1 MILWKHEAKRSK
13 PESIN
18 LLESDMTEES
28 LKKLAMV
35 VFSGDMDKL
44 FAAFSI
50 ATGAAASNMDV
61 TMFFTFWGLRA
72 LKKRKRTG
80 ISPLGRL
87 LGFFY
92 GGDINRASPS
102 KMSFGGLGRWMFKK
116 MMKAKR
122 VPTLAEM
129 RQTALD
135 LGVKLHGC
143 QMSMEVMEIPR
154 DTMIDGVAQCVGV
167 ASFLEQA
174 RDADITLFI

>member
-1 MILWKHEAKRSK
+1 
-13 PESIN
+13 
-18 LLESDMTEES
+18 MTEEKK
-28 LKKLAMV
+28 KKLAMV
-35 VFSGDMDKL
+35 VLSGDMDKL
-44 FAAFSI
+44 FAAFII

-72 LKKRKRTG
+72 LKKKARTG
-80 ISPLGRL
+80 KSFLGRL
-87 LGFFY
+87 LGLFY

-102 KMSFGGLGRWMFKK
+102 KLRFGGIGRWMFKK

-129 RQTALD
+129 RQTAID

-154 DTMIDGVAQCVGV
+154 EKMIDDVAQCVGV
-167 ASFLEQA
+167 ATFLEQA
-174 RDADITLFI
+174 QQADITLFV

>member
-1 MILWKHEAKRSK
+1 
-13 PESIN
+13 
-18 LLESDMTEES
+18 MTEEKK
-28 LKKLAMV
+28 KKLAMV

-44 FAAFSI
+44 FAAFTI

-72 LKKRKRTG
+72 LKKKARTG
-80 ISPLGRL
+80 KSFLGRL
-87 LGFFY
+87 LGLFY

-102 KMSFGGLGRWMFKK
+102 KLRFGGIGRWMFKK

-129 RQTALD
+129 RQSAID

-154 DTMIDGVAQCVGV
+154 EKMIDDVAQCVGV
-167 ASFLEQA
+167 ATFLEQA
-174 RDADITLFI
+174 QQADITLFV

>member
-1 MILWKHEAKRSK
+1 
-13 PESIN
+13 
-18 LLESDMTEES
+18 MTEEKK
-28 LKKLAMV
+28 KKLAMV

-44 FAAFSI
+44 FAAFTI

-72 LKKRKRTG
+72 LKKKARTG
-80 ISPLGRL
+80 KSLLGRMMGL
-87 LGFFY
+87 FY

-102 KMSFGGLGRWMFKK
+102 RMKFGGIGRWMFKK
-116 MMKAKR
+116 MMEAKR

-129 RQTALD
+129 RQTAIE

-154 DTMIDGVAQCVGV
+154 EKMIDEVAQCVGV
-167 ASFLEQA
+167 ATFLEQA
-174 RDADITLFI
+174 QQADITLFV